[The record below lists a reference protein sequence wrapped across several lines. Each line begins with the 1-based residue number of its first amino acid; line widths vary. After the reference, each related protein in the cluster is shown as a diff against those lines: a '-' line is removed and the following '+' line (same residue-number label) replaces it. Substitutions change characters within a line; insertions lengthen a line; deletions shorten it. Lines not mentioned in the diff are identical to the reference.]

1 MFFVVQQKTIISGIN
16 FIYYNIWNQFQ
27 NMIWFCKSFIK
38 FCKSC
43 INLIKL
49 VSSQTC
55 SLARVRRLRPTVWP
69 IEDLFN

>member
-1 MFFVVQQKTIISGIN
+1 MLFVLQSFTMISGIN
-16 FIYYNIWNQFQ
+16 LKLYQ

>member
-1 MFFVVQQKTIISGIN
+1 MLFVLQSFTMISGIN
-16 FIYYNIWNQFQ
+16 LKLYQ
-27 NMIWFCKSFIK
+27 NMIWICKSFIK